1 MLNHACKDSTYDSL
15 GRRSVKGRCAT
26 SIQELCAQGTPAVGS
41 DMPLTLRCPMQ
52 LERNRFWLKK
62 VIEQVQEEPEN
73 KASGMYQVR
82 SVLR

>member
-1 MLNHACKDSTYDSL
+1 
-15 GRRSVKGRCAT
+15 
-26 SIQELCAQGTPAVGS
+26 
-41 DMPLTLRCPMQ
+41 MQ

-82 SVLR
+82 SLLGCQIQMFPQLFTGPKPCTDGPFAIHACASACTGW